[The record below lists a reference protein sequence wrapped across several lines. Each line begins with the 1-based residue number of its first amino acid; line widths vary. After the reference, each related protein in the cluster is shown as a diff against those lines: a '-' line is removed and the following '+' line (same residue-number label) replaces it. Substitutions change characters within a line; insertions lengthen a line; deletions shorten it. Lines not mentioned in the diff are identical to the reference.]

1 MTRQFHEFFNLIFGG
16 FLTFGA
22 TVDRLRSQPSAVVQ
36 SVCYIVKYRRPVRSS
51 AKQILLGPVYLRLNF
66 RRKFKYSQT
75 LLGPVY
81 LHLNFWKKHS
91 NFNLTI
97 VMLQIHQYWMATIC
111 KHEGKKSIF
120 ETLDEKLSKNDTL
133 CSSWPGE
140 RLYSVW
146 FVFDSAFKKL
156 NWQKKV
162 TLWLLQWLS
171 CLFWKVETI
180 V

>member
-1 MTRQFHEFFNLIFGG
+1 MYVLASRYLLEG
-16 FLTFGA
+16 FMITLP
-22 TVDRLRSQPSAVVQ
+22 LRMYCLYSFRKISWCVKIISKSLYVLEPENSLFLAVE
-36 SVCYIVKYRRPVRSS
+36 SKKYISLEV
-51 AKQILLGPVYLRLNF
+51 NN
-66 RRKFKYSQT
+66 T
-75 LLGPVY
+75 
-81 LHLNFWKKHS
+81 
-91 NFNLTI
+91 
-97 VMLQIHQYWMATIC
+97 
-111 KHEGKKSIF
+111 F